1 MSPAIDYKKVFD
13 ILPLASLVVSPEFDK
28 KGGVCKLKVLYEN
41 PAYTN
46 LMRILTDDGRKNDSF
61 KKELTAFPSLFNSAL
76 QAGNGKSSFDLE
88 LESDILNSKFK
99 IQAGAIGEG
108 NYVLSIMK
116 EEKIR
121 LSEAELDT
129 SGSKD
134 SLTGLPDRNYFN
146 RVFDQIID
154 TAVINGTTAGL
165 ILIDIDDMKSIN
177 DSSGHLAGDSIL
189 RRSAHLLDRFSGED
203 CLAFR
208 YGDDEFLVLQTKL
221 PSKDRLATLSDV
233 LFDSFQNIGIRIS
246 AGIAACPA
254 DGTNAMDLLKF
265 ADLAVK
271 TAKRN
276 GKNNVVFFEQRMYA
290 SFLRRSLLQQ
300 KLIIA
305 AANGSFE
312 QYYQPQ
318 FNISDDKLRGFEAL
332 LRWNDP
338 TLGMISPEEFI
349 PIAEETHVI
358 CELGSWVLHKACE
371 SLKEWQEKYAF
382 EGIMS
387 VNVSPSQLLSNSF
400 VPDLEDTIAHYGI
413 EPGKLEIEIT
423 EGIFIHDINRILP
436 LLRQIRTLGVLV
448 SLDDFGTGYSS
459 FRYLQYLPVDTLK
472 VDKAF
477 ISNLKESPSLETKL
491 AESIITL
498 GNKLGLETIAEGVER
513 EEQLKVLRKMN
524 CSVLQGFF
532 RGKPMRKEKC
542 AAVLAGDISQLD
554 RLGDEKLLIGR
565 TAP

>member
-1 MSPAIDYKKVFD
+1 MSQNIDYKKVFD
-13 ILPLASLVVSPEFDK
+13 MLPLPSLLVSPEFDE

-61 KKELTAFPSLFNSAL
+61 KKELKSFPDLFNSAL
-76 QAGNGKSSFDLE
+76 QAGSGKSSFE
-88 LESDILNSKFK
+88 LEMESDSLNNRFK

-108 NYVLSIMK
+108 KYVLSIIK

-121 LSEAELDT
+121 LSEAELDA

-208 YGDDEFLVLQTKL
+208 YGDDEFLVLQSKL

-246 AGIAACPA
+246 AGIATCPS
-254 DGTNAMDLLKF
+254 DSTNAMDLLKY

-271 TAKRN
+271 AAKRN

-290 SFLRRSLLQQ
+290 NFLRRSLLQQ

-318 FNISDDKLRGFEAL
+318 FSISDDSLRGFEAL
-332 LRWNDP
+332 LRWNDA

-371 SLKEWQEKYAF
+371 SLKEWQENYAF

-400 VPDLEDTIAHYGI
+400 VPDLEDTIQRYGI
-413 EPGKLEIEIT
+413 GPGKLEIEIT

-436 LLRQIRTLGVLV
+436 LLKQIRMLGVLV

-477 ISNLKESPSLETKL
+477 ISNLTESPSLETKL
-491 AESIITL
+491 AESIISL

-513 EEQLKVLRKMN
+513 EEQLKVLQKMN
-524 CSVLQGFF
+524 CCVLQGFF

-554 RLGDEKLLIGR
+554 RLGDEKLVIR
-565 TAP
+565 NPAP